1 MTIDKYTGKRSL
13 TASQRNWIG
22 VFIYTAIFISGLL
35 ALSYNTIQA
44 GL

>member
-1 MTIDKYTGKRSL
+1 MTIDRYTGKRSL

-22 VFIYTAIFISGLL
+22 VFIYTGVIIGMLL
-35 ALSYNTIQA
+35 LLSYNTIQA

>member
-13 TASQRNWIG
+13 STSQRNWVG
-22 VFIYTAIFISGLL
+22 VFIYTAVIIGMLL
-35 ALSYNTIQA
+35 LLSYNTIQA